1 MLHNC
6 DAGARPL
13 PRTKELKRLPLPNI
27 SLLGPHGFTSYDRLS
42 SRLKSPKKVRQIGEI
57 VTLVAEGMSSQM
69 APLLSGTIRGSR
81 RAIPG
86 RERTLGG
93 RLLPIFY
100 RFLPIFRTFL
110 GDILLPCCYSTRM
123 PIFFQESTSRGIT
136 SSNG

>member
-86 RERTLGG
+86 RERTLESITS
-93 RLLPIFY
+93 RLLPIFTGH
-100 RFLPIFRTFL
+100 IV
-110 GDILLPCCYSTRM
+110 G
-123 PIFFQESTSRGIT
+123 TSPDKKMGVG
-136 SSNG
+136 SLHHP

>member
-86 RERTLGG
+86 RERTLESITS
-93 RLLPIFY
+93 RLLPIFTDFY
-100 RFLPIFRTFL
+100 
-110 GDILLPCCYSTRM
+110 
-123 PIFFQESTSRGIT
+123 
-136 SSNG
+136 